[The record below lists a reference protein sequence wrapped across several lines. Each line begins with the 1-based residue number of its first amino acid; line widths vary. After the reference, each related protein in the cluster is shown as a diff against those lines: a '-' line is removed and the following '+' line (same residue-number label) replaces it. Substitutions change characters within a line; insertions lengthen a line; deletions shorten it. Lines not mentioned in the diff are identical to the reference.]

1 MNNLRYI
8 LFCCI
13 CLTVALV
20 PVSADQ
26 QPADSGSD
34 QVNTLPNIGRSNP
47 FEPITLKKPVQKTV
61 PEKADTTATVSELL
75 ARTVTVP
82 DLVVEELY
90 VKTVTLKFLNAQN
103 LKEAVSKMSSSR
115 GLIAVDTKSNS
126 LIICDTKQVIEKI
139 VTEIQ
144 KADRTDSTPTDP
156 ELFIKTVTLR
166 FLNADNLKKA
176 IGKVLS
182 THGQIAVDSK
192 SNSLII
198 CDTKENVEKI
208 IAEIKKADKVPYQIM
223 VEVVILDVQ
232 LEDDTEIGIN
242 WDILTDKNHTFG
254 YRQNFTSRI
263 GSTLEQAS
271 SIGDATAFN
280 STGLGGDF
288 SIITGTI
295 RRVVHMIQQKR
306 DVEILASPRVMMVSG
321 GSARIEAVE
330 EKPYTELGS
339 TSAGTDIE
347 STQFKNVGV
356 TLDVNALLVDDENIM
371 LTIRAEQ
378 NVQTGESLTG
388 VPVVDTR
395 IASSSL
401 LLKDG
406 QVVVF
411 GGLRRQDKI
420 LEVDQIPIISEIP
433 IIGELFKS
441 TSVLK
446 VNTELMV
453 FISPHI
459 YRNGQEMKPEELM
472 KFNEITKRPMLM
484 YPDKKISSKEM
495 MKKFFSQKDDDYVKL
510 KHNDYLELIEP

>member
-8 LFCCI
+8 IVFCCI
-13 CLTVALV
+13 CLTVDLW
-20 PVSADQ
+20 PVKADQ
-26 QPADSGSD
+26 QAQDSD
-34 QVNTLPNIGRSNP
+34 TAQVNTLPNIGRSNP
-47 FEPITLKKPVQKTV
+47 FGLITLRKPVQKTV
-61 PEKADTTATVSELL
+61 ARKTDTTVTVSELP
-75 ARTVTVP
+75 AKTVAPSIPVIP
-82 DLVVEELY
+82 ELY

-103 LKEAVSKMSSSR
+103 LKEAVSKMSSSY

-126 LIICDTKQVIEKI
+126 LIICDTKQAIEKI
-139 VTEIQ
+139 ITEIK
-144 KADRTDSTPTDP
+144 KADKTDSTPTAP

-176 IGKVLS
+176 ISKVLS
-182 THGQIAVDSK
+182 VHGQIAVDSK

-198 CDTKENVEKI
+198 CDTKENIQKI
-208 IAEIKKADKVPYQIM
+208 VDEIQKADKVPYQIM

-242 WDILTDKNHTFG
+242 WDLLTDKNHTVG
-254 YRQNFTSRI
+254 YRQNFTATGLRI
-263 GSTLEQAS
+263 GSTIENAAN
-271 SIGDATAFN
+271 IGNATAFN

-295 RRVVHMIQQKR
+295 RNVVHLIQQKKN
-306 DVEILASPRVMMVSG
+306 VEILASPRVMMVSG
-321 GSARIEAVE
+321 KSARIEAVE
-330 EKPYTELGS
+330 ELPYTELGS
-339 TSAGTDIE
+339 TSAGTDIL
-347 STQFKNVGV
+347 STEFKNVGI
-356 TLDVNALLVDDENIM
+356 TLDVNALLVDDENIL

-411 GGLRRQDKI
+411 GGLRRQEKTI
-420 LEVDQIPIISEIP
+420 EVDRIPIISDIP

-441 TSVLK
+441 TSTLN

-459 YRNGQEMKPEELM
+459 YRNGQEVTPEELT
-472 KFNEITKRPMLM
+472 KFNEITKRPIMVF
-484 YPDKKISSKEM
+484 PEKKQSKKEFM
-495 MKKFFSQKDDDYVKL
+495 ENIVLQEKDQYL
-510 KHNDYLELIEP
+510 KLIEP